1 MTAETAVPQ
10 PAKAGSRL
18 LSLDVF
24 RGITIALMIVVNTPG
39 NNEAYTQLDHSAW
52 NGCTLT
58 DLVFPFFLFIVGVS
72 VVFSLSKRLEEGRT
86 QGLAA
91 QILKRSLI
99 IYALGMVLNAIP
111 NYHPSTIRIL
121 GVLQR
126 IAICY
131 FFSSLLFLKTS
142 LRTQIAVTAAAL
154 LGYWLAM
161 TYIPVPGFGAGV
173 LTKEGSLASWLDR
186 AVLGAHTYRSG
197 VYDPEGLLSTAPAL
211 ATSMLGVFAGLWLRS
226 AAPQAAKLKG
236 LLAAGLCSAALGWLW
251 GLAFPI
257 NKALWTSSYVLWT
270 AGLAL
275 WLLAACYWLIEM
287 KGIKAWGRPFEI
299 FGINA
304 IAAYMLPIFL
314 LKFLVLYKVPA
325 AGAAEPVQLRVLLC
339 DRLFGT
345 WLPPLDASA
354 AFAFSYMFLWLGF
367 FWLLYRRKVFIKI

>member
-1 MTAETAVPQ
+1 MTADTTAAQ
-10 PAKAGSRL
+10 PSVSSRL

-39 NNEAYTQLDHSAW
+39 NNEAYGQLDHAAW

-72 VVFSLSKRLEEGRT
+72 VVFSLAKRLEQGRT
-86 QGLAA
+86 EGLVW
-91 QILKRSLI
+91 QILKRALV

-111 NYHPSTIRIL
+111 NYHPSSIRIL

-131 FFSSLLFLKTS
+131 FFSSLLFIKTS
-142 LRTQIAVTAAAL
+142 VRTQIGITAAAL

-161 TYIPVPGFGAGV
+161 TYIPVPGIGAGV
-173 LTKEGSLASWLDR
+173 LTKEGSLASWIDR
-186 AVLGAHTYRSG
+186 LVLGAHTYRGG
-197 VYDPEGLLSTAPAL
+197 VYDPEGLLSTVPSL
-211 ATSMLGVFAGLWLRS
+211 ATSMLGVFTGLWLRS
-226 AAPQAAKLKG
+226 AREQAAKLKG
-236 LLAAGLCSAALGWLW
+236 LLAAGALSALLGWLW
-251 GLAFPI
+251 GYSFPL

-270 AGLAL
+270 GGLAL

-325 AGAAEPVQLRVLLC
+325 AGAADPVQLRIIIC
-339 DRLFGT
+339 DAVFGT
-345 WLPPLDASA
+345 WLSPLNASA
-354 AFAFSYMFLWLGF
+354 AFAFSYMFLWLAF
-367 FWLLYRRKVFIKI
+367 FWLLYRRKIFIKI

>member
-1 MTAETAVPQ
+1 MENVKP
-10 PAKAGSRL
+10 GSSRL

-24 RGITIALMIVVNTPG
+24 RGITIALMIIVNTPG
-39 NNEAYTQLDHSAW
+39 NREAYSQLDHAEWS
-52 NGCTLT
+52 GLTMT

-72 VVFSLSKRLEEGRT
+72 IVFSLAKRLEKGT
-86 QGLAA
+86 TDGLVP
-91 QILKRSLI
+91 QIFKRALI
-99 IYALGMVLNAIP
+99 IYAFGMVLNAIP

-131 FFSSLLFLKTS
+131 FFASLLFLKTS
-142 LRTQIAVTAAAL
+142 LKTQIAVAAAAL

-161 TYIPVPGFGAGV
+161 TYLPVPGIGAGV

-197 VYDPEGLLSTAPAL
+197 VYDPEGILSTIPAL
-211 ATSMLGVFAGLWLRS
+211 ATTLLGVFTGLGLKSGR
-226 AAPQAAKLKG
+226 AQFEKVKG
-236 LLAAGLCSAALGWLW
+236 LLAAGLVSVAVGWLW

-257 NKALWTSSYVLWT
+257 NKALWTSSYVLVT

-275 WLLAACYWLIEM
+275 WLLALCYWLIEM
-287 KGIKAWGRPFEI
+287 KDIKAWGRPFEI

-314 LKFLVLYKVPA
+314 LKFLVLYKIPVP
-325 AGAAEPVQLRVLLC
+325 GAAEPEQLRVLIC
-339 DRLFGT
+339 NGVFGA
-345 WLPPLDASA
+345 WLSPLNASA
-354 AFAFSYMFLWLGF
+354 AFAFSYMLLWLAA
-367 FWLLYRRKVFIKI
+367 FWLLYRKKIFIKI